1 MSLTTCLYKVI
12 AKVLYEVFFMKLSML
27 HMELFVQGRQI
38 FDAMLIANEIV
49 DKKRR
54 FGEEMV
60 VFKIDFKKAY
70 DYVD

>member
-1 MSLTTCLYKVI
+1 
-12 AKVLYEVFFMKLSML
+12 
-27 HMELFVQGRQI
+27 
-38 FDAMLIANEIV
+38 MLIANEIV

-60 VFKIDFKKAY
+60 VFKIDFKKGY